1 MATLLTADC
10 QDEKYLP
17 DQLKHFFNTVSYPV
31 VCAFTKTEKDRYF
44 KMVTE
49 HEHVLA
55 KLLGEGFT
63 QSLICLPVAH
73 RNGVDNALVGEYK
86 IWLRKYA

>member
-10 QDEKYLP
+10 QDEQYLP
-17 DQLKHFFNTVSYPV
+17 DQLKHFFNTVSYPAI
-31 VCAFTKTEKDRYF
+31 CAFSKKEKDRYF

-49 HEHVLA
+49 HEIVLA
-55 KLLGEGFT
+55 KLLGVGYTE
-63 QSLICLPVAH
+63 SLICLPVAN
-73 RNGVDNALVGEYK
+73 RNGVDNTLVSEYK